1 MELCKTLLFY
11 KTKFEETNQ
20 QMGAQIEK
28 NCWMH
33 LQLVD
38 RNHNMC
44 MMPFER
50 VKEQID

>member
-1 MELCKTLLFY
+1 
-11 KTKFEETNQ
+11 
-20 QMGAQIEK
+20 
-28 NCWMH
+28 MH

-50 VKEQID
+50 VKEQIDWMKEQKLKSIKLKK